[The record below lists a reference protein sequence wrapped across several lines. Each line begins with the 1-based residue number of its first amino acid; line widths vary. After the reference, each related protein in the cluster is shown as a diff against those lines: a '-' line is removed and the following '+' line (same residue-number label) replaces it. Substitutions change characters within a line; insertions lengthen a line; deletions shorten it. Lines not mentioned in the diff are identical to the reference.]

1 MVDRAPSRQEPRG
14 GQMIV
19 ETTAQ
24 AAALELPALLVL
36 EPVGTILDAAGLG
49 EGPVEA
55 VAIGDGHSNVTFL
68 LTRGDEKFVLRRP
81 PRPPLPPSAHDVLRE
96 ARILRALAGTSVRVP
111 RVLLEHAGDEPL
123 GVPFYVMEFVAGSV
137 ITDEVPHELDT
148 EEERRRVAEELV
160 AALVELHE
168 VDPPAGI
175 GAPSG
180 YLERQLRRFSGLWE
194 QSKTRE
200 IEALDEVTRRLAA
213 RKPASSETT
222 VVHGDYRLGNAIF
235 APAAPARIAA
245 LLDWEMATVGDPL
258 ADVGYL
264 TATWVE
270 PGYSPG
276 PLALSPVT
284 ALDGFPGRDE
294 LTAWYE
300 KASRR
305 RVENLEWFRALALWK
320 GAIFLEGNY
329 RRWLDGRSDDP
340 FYGAMDEGVPLLAD
354 LALQELNGT

>member
-1 MVDRAPSRQEPRG
+1 
-14 GQMIV
+14 MIV
-19 ETTAQ
+19 QTAGE
-24 AAALELPALLVL
+24 AATLDLAPLLVV
-36 EPVGTILDAAGLG
+36 EPVEAILDSAGLG
-49 EGPVEA
+49 EGPIEA
-55 VAIGDGHSNVTFL
+55 EPIGDGHSNVTFL
-68 LTRGDEKFVLRRP
+68 LTRGDRKFVLRRP

-111 RVLLEHAGDEPL
+111 RVLLEHASDEPL

-137 ITDEVPHELDT
+137 ITDEVPLELDSRGA
-148 EEERRRVAEELV
+148 RRRVAEELV
-160 AALVELHE
+160 AALVELHA

-180 YLERQLRRFSGLWE
+180 YLERQLRRFSDLWQ

-200 IEALDEVTRRLAA
+200 IDAIDEVTRRLATST
-213 RKPASSETT
+213 PTTSDTT

-235 APAAPARIAA
+235 TPGSPARIAA
-245 LLDWEMATVGDPL
+245 LLDWELATVGDPL
-258 ADVGYL
+258 ADLGYL

-294 LTAWYE
+294 LAAWYE
-300 KASRR
+300 ERSRR
-305 RVENLEWFRALALWK
+305 PVENLGWYRSLALWK
-320 GAIFLEGNY
+320 GAVFLEGNY
-329 RRWLDGRSDDP
+329 RRWLEGRSEDA
-340 FYGAMDEGVPLLAD
+340 YYATMDEGVPLLAE
-354 LALQELNGT
+354 LALQELGKS

>member
-1 MVDRAPSRQEPRG
+1 
-14 GQMIV
+14 MIV
-19 ETTAQ
+19 ETASE
-24 AAALELPALLVL
+24 AAGLDLSPLLVL
-36 EPVGTILDAAGLG
+36 EPVEAILDAAGLG
-49 EGPVEA
+49 EGPIGAEP
-55 VAIGDGHSNVTFL
+55 IGDGHSNVTFL
-68 LTRGDEKFVLRRP
+68 LTRGDRKFVLRRP

-96 ARILRALAGTSVRVP
+96 ARILRALAGTAVRVP
-111 RVLLEHAGDEPL
+111 RVLLEHASDEPL

-137 ITDEVPHELDT
+137 ITNEIPLEFDSAGG
-148 EEERRRVAEELV
+148 RRRVAEELV
-160 AALVELHE
+160 DALVELHA

-175 GAPSG
+175 GAPTG
-180 YLERQLRRFSGLWE
+180 YLERQLRRFSDLWE

-200 IEALDEVTRRLAA
+200 IDAIDEVTRRLAA
-213 RKPASSETT
+213 RAPATSKTT

-235 APAAPARIAA
+235 APGAPARIAA

-284 ALDGFPGRDE
+284 TLDGFPERDE

-300 KASRR
+300 EESGR
-305 RVENLEWFRALALWK
+305 RVERLEWFRALALWK

-329 RRWLDGRSDDP
+329 RRWLEGRSEDP
-340 FYGAMDEGVPLLAD
+340 YYGAMDEGVPRLAE
-354 LALQELNGT
+354 LALQELAGS

>member
-1 MVDRAPSRQEPRG
+1 
-14 GQMIV
+14 MIV
-19 ETTAQ
+19 ETTAE
-24 AAALELPALLVL
+24 AEALDLPPLLIL
-36 EPVGTILDAAGLG
+36 QPVEAILDAAGLG
-49 EGPVEA
+49 EGPTEA
-55 VAIGDGHSNVTFL
+55 EEIGDGHSNVTFL

-81 PRPPLPPSAHDVLRE
+81 PRPPLPQSAHDVLRE
-96 ARILRALAGTSVRVP
+96 ARMLHALAGTSVRVP

-123 GVPFYVMEFVAGSV
+123 GVPFYVMEFVDGSV
-137 ITDEVPHELDT
+137 ITDEVPPALDT
-148 EEERRRVAEELV
+148 HAERRRVAEELV
-160 AALVELHE
+160 AALVELHA

-175 GAPSG
+175 GAPTG
-180 YLERQLRRFSGLWE
+180 YLERQLRRFSELWE

-200 IEALDEVTRRLAA
+200 IDAIDEVTRRLYA
-213 RKPASSETT
+213 RVPGTSATT

-235 APAAPARIAA
+235 APGAPARIAA

-300 KASRR
+300 EGSRR
-305 RVENLEWFRALALWK
+305 RVESLGWYRSLALWK

-329 RRWLDGRSDDP
+329 RRWLEGRSEDSYYATMAD
-340 FYGAMDEGVPLLAD
+340 GVPDLAE
-354 LALQELNGT
+354 LALQELAGS